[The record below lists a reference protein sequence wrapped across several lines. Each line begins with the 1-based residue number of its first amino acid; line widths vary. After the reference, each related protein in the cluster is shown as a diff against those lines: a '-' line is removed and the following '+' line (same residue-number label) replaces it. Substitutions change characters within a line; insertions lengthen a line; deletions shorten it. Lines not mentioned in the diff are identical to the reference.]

1 MVARLDGRRP
11 QPDRPGDL
19 TAHAPADGPSAG
31 VLALLAVQVLR
42 LTARVAEQFAQ
53 LTQPGRHV
61 PHRRASD
68 HEQPE
73 AGHQAEQRRRHP
85 WGEPGHQ
92 RRGDRV
98 ADKPARPPD
107 RRRAVRRIRRALGD
121 TEQPEHADEQGHPA
135 DHRARGL
142 RVQLR
147 VTHEPP
153 AEQREQHRDHER
165 AIAEEAAGQVVDQPS
180 RGIAHPQPD
189 PGREYDRQPEAQQPD
204 PVPLVVRMQ
213 VPRAAPGTSHR
224 ESDCARDQH
233 PARRQGAEHPP
244 GEDDYRVL
252 GRLGLPPLRSA
263 PLCGALRFAE
273 CSAFGLRPVRR
284 RTATTRPPGS
294 ARFPMPN
301 RARFPS
307 RCRGRNSRSPAS
319 RFPRSR
325 CPFSARGA
333 RRQAARSAG

>member
-31 VLALLAVQVLR
+31 VLALLAVLPLR
-42 LTARVAEQFAQ
+42 ARVAEQLAQ
-53 LTQPGRHV
+53 PTQPGRHV
-61 PHRRASD
+61 PHRRASEY
-68 HEQPE
+68 EQSE

-135 DHRARGL
+135 DHHARGL

-224 ESDCARDQH
+224 ESDRARDQH

-252 GRLGLPPLRSA
+252 GRLGLPPLRSVPLSRSA
-263 PLCGALRFAE
+263 PLLRSAPLSASGPSAAGPRRPARPGA
-273 CSAFGLRPVRR
+273 
-284 RTATTRPPGS
+284 PG
-294 ARFPMPN
+294 
-301 RARFPS
+301 S
-307 RCRGRNSRSPAS
+307 RCRTAPAS
-319 RFPRSR
+319 
-325 CPFSARGA
+325 
-333 RRQAARSAG
+333 